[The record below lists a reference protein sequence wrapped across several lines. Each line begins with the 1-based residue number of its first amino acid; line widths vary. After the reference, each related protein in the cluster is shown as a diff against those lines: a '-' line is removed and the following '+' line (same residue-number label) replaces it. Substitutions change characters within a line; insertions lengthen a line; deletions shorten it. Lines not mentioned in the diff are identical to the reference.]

1 MGTPVPPSPTVAH
14 TDAPSRS
21 AALRELDPVHV
32 RFGSEAACR
41 QVDHVRFTPQSGQSA
56 DMLACP
62 LCAKSGLVHCSKPH
76 FPFDYLIGQQLHR
89 IGDISSAGAKTEI
102 HMLLSVF
109 LFVGAVMAAATFRP
123 HSMKSLAKEL
133 SVRFLTVMI
142 AVATR
147 GAGKFIARILSPAR
161 EALNRATELGKSN
174 PAGIEPL
181 PGIA

>member
-1 MGTPVPPSPTVAH
+1 
-14 TDAPSRS
+14 
-21 AALRELDPVHV
+21 
-32 RFGSEAACR
+32 
-41 QVDHVRFTPQSGQSA
+41 
-56 DMLACP
+56 
-62 LCAKSGLVHCSKPH
+62 
-76 FPFDYLIGQQLHR
+76 
-89 IGDISSAGAKTEI
+89 AKTEI

-161 EALNRATELGKSN
+161 EALNRATELGKSPTN
-174 PAGIEPL
+174 WPL
-181 PGIA
+181 PIRGAARGPDNERRLAGGGCPLLARKISRISDPGTLSWGGRTHGASARSPKSTCRRPALWLRIPQTATNGSSNKVSTIRS